1 MPFAK
6 SKKTKETALAT
17 FYIHNLESGKLQWLG
32 DTKKVIG
39 VNPSQI
45 NNKEK
50 FLNLLHKK
58 DKKVYEVNI
67 NSSAEEVSFE
77 YSIEVGSKQ
86 YNLKERAVRQ
96 VVGGNTYLHGVIT
109 HQKENNLKAG
119 KGKYNLSSR
128 NILSGKYDGALLESL
143 SKCFTEGNSKRYNYI
158 MLLISIDNMPMI
170 ISWQGEYVANKVME
184 DLSRKIK
191 ADLPDSSIFHRIGDE
206 QFAIIIKNPVT
217 SEIEQI
223 TSSISRTVSLY
234 KNPNLEDTIH
244 LRLSIGSVHFPL
256 GVKDEYDAI
265 NKAYLGLT
273 HAKGKSYEFY
283 CDFEDARRE
292 HIDAQNEMSQLHYL
306 QEAFN
311 GNRLVL
317 AYQPII
323 SAKDGV
329 VQYYECLLRI
339 NDGNGKYDSAGRFI
353 PIAEKMGTV
362 EAIDEYVLRKVIEVL
377 KENKNIKLCLNVSNL
392 TTGSE
397 KWLKICSDVLK
408 DTDIAKRISMEITE
422 TAANKDL
429 RKTAYFTASMQ
440 SLGCAVALDDFGVGY
455 TSFRQ
460 LRSLSVD
467 TVKIDGSYI
476 LGLEENKEN
485 LIFIRSL
492 VDFNKSYG
500 LKTVAECVE
509 TGEVAKRL
517 MEMGVDLM
525 QGYYF
530 GAPKVAKPWLDKNAL
545 EKKMIA

>member
-1 MPFAK
+1 MPFN
-6 SKKTKETALAT
+6 SKNKNKIQPNAV
-17 FYIHNLESGKLQWLG
+17 FYTHNLQDGTLEWFG
-32 DTKKVIG
+32 DTKKVLSLS
-39 VNPSQI
+39 PSQI
-45 NNKEK
+45 NTKEK
-50 FLNLLHKK
+50 FLDLLHKK
-58 DKKVYEVNI
+58 DRKTYEINI
-67 NSSAEEVSFE
+67 NGNAEEVSFE
-77 YSIEVGSKQ
+77 YSLDIGNKHL
-86 YNLKERAVRQ
+86 NLKERAIRQ
-96 VVGGNTYLHGVIT
+96 NIGDKKFLYGVIT
-109 HQKENNLKAG
+109 SLSEIVLKGG
-119 KGKYNLSSR
+119 KGKYNLSSK
-128 NILSGKYDGALLESL
+128 NILAGEYDGILLESL
-143 SKCFTEGNSKRYNYI
+143 SKCFNEGNSKRYNYLL
-158 MLLISIDNMPMI
+158 LLISIDNMPMI
-170 ISWQGEYVANKVME
+170 VSWHGEQISNKVME

-191 ADLPDSSIFHRIGDE
+191 AVLTDGSIFHRIGDE
-206 QFAIIIKNPVT
+206 QFAVILKNPVS

-223 TSSISRTVSLY
+223 TSEIARIVSLY
-234 KNPNLEDTIH
+234 KNPNLEDTVH
-244 LRLSIGSVHFPL
+244 LRLSMGSVHFPL

-265 NKAYLGLT
+265 NKAFLGLT
-273 HAKGKSYEFY
+273 HAKGKTYEFY

-323 SAKDGV
+323 SGKDGTT
-329 VQYYECLLRI
+329 QYYEVLLRI
-339 NDGNGKYDSAGRFI
+339 NDGNGRYDSAGRFI

-362 EAIDEYVLRKVIEVL
+362 EAIDEFVLRKVIEEL
-377 KENKNIKLCLNVSNL
+377 KNSKNVKLCLNVSNL

-397 KWLKICSDVLK
+397 NWLKLCNDLLK
-408 DTDIAKRISMEITE
+408 DSDIAKRISMEITE

-440 SLGCAVALDDFGVGY
+440 ALGCAVALDDFGVGY

-485 LIFIRSL
+485 LIFIKSL
-492 VDFNKSYG
+492 IDFNRSYG

-509 TGEVAKRL
+509 TGEVAKKL
-517 MEMGVDLM
+517 MDMGVDLL

-530 GAPKVAKPWLDKNAL
+530 GAPKVTKPWEVEPSPKG
-545 EKKMIA
+545 KKTA